1 MTQRL
6 TLEWDLGALDAALL
20 MSEGDT
26 ARYFRDGRRIS
37 FVLERRLKQHF
48 AGWQLAPSENSGYDL
63 VDAKGT
69 CWEVRSLS
77 RIIYFCPSYMV
88 GSGRRF
94 DERGFL
100 DKLLAIGGFICA
112 DITGF
117 PAVPVYIVRAAM
129 VRDLYRT
136 GVLGKSASISRASFL
151 SRIVPR
157 LKPPAFAL

>member
-1 MTQRL
+1 
-6 TLEWDLGALDAALL
+6 
-20 MSEGDT
+20 
-26 ARYFRDGRRIS
+26 
-37 FVLERRLKQHF
+37 
-48 AGWQLAPSENSGYDL
+48 
-63 VDAKGT
+63 
-69 CWEVRSLS
+69 
-77 RIIYFCPSYMV
+77 MV

>member
-6 TLEWDLGALDAALL
+6 TLEWDLGALAAALR

-26 ARYFRDGRRIS
+26 ASYFRDGRRIS

-77 RIIYFCPSYMV
+77 RIIYFCPS
-88 GSGRRF
+88 
-94 DERGFL
+94 
-100 DKLLAIGGFICA
+100 
-112 DITGF
+112 
-117 PAVPVYIVRAAM
+117 
-129 VRDLYRT
+129 
-136 GVLGKSASISRASFL
+136 
-151 SRIVPR
+151 
-157 LKPPAFAL
+157 